1 MEVYFCACA
10 VERGADAQNTKEG
23 PEKEE
28 IRRKEEREREAAKRQ
43 EAVSTS
49 SSVLLPASSDW
60 RFSLRSSTIL
70 LERILASTAATA
82 FASSGKGPPR
92 DKVASLQLWLALSL
106 SPEVRLPGRWQCCSR
121 GDSRH
126 PTIDVGRGGGHSFHG
141 IIEVRGLGLG
151 QGSRP
156 HCLSGLN
163 ID

>member
-1 MEVYFCACA
+1 MWFAFILSIASLQNTLHKQDRGVDLLHRQYIFFLCLLSGQDVKRGVNRGLTVNVFGKMKRMEVYFCACA

-70 LERILASTAATA
+70 LERILASTAPGHCLCLV
-82 FASSGKGPPR
+82 GKGPPT
-92 DKVASLQLWLALSL
+92 
-106 SPEVRLPGRWQCCSR
+106 G
-121 GDSRH
+121 
-126 PTIDVGRGGGHSFHG
+126 
-141 IIEVRGLGLG
+141 
-151 QGSRP
+151 
-156 HCLSGLN
+156 
-163 ID
+163 